1 VDNQAVSCLRS
12 CLCAQDNLER
22 VLRDFARRADRTE
35 VSFGTEMS
43 GFAQDESGVTVTLV
57 ERATS
62 VESQVRAQ
70 YVIAADGARSR
81 IRRTLG
87 VQMIGRA
94 DVYEA
99 VNVLIEA
106 DLRPWTQ
113 DRPSALYFIEQ
124 PTLRATFLTINA
136 VDRWGVIFHT
146 LARCGLRP
154 SDFSAERTVELVRQ
168 AVGVPDVPVTIGDI
182 APWTASAHVA
192 EAYRHGRVLLAGDA
206 AHEMPPTGGFG
217 INAGVQDV
225 QNLAWKLAGVLQGW
239 AASSLL
245 DTYDAE
251 RRPIGRVLAEQSLAT
266 MISMRRL
273 DDNATGFAR
282 PEFLNE
288 QGMIFGASYD
298 SAAVVPDGTPPPVL
312 ENPVTE
318 YVPSARPGAR
328 APHAWLERNG
338 ERVSTLDLVGR
349 RFALLGSGEEWATVG
364 ADARMLDVTTVGDG
378 WELRDPGGQWH
389 EAYGIARGGAVLV
402 RPDGHVA
409 WRCIGPVP
417 DPAAALRSALDA
429 VLGRRPA

>member
-1 VDNQAVSCLRS
+1 
-12 CLCAQDNLER
+12 
-22 VLRDFARRADRTE
+22 
-35 VSFGTEMS
+35 
-43 GFAQDESGVTVTLV
+43 
-57 ERATS
+57 
-62 VESQVRAQ
+62 
-70 YVIAADGARSR
+70 
-81 IRRTLG
+81 
-87 VQMIGRA
+87 
-94 DVYEA
+94 
-99 VNVLIEA
+99 
-106 DLRPWTQ
+106 
-113 DRPSALYFIEQ
+113 
-124 PTLRATFLTINA
+124 
-136 VDRWGVIFHT
+136 
-146 LARCGLRP
+146 
-154 SDFSAERTVELVRQ
+154 
-168 AVGVPDVPVTIGDI
+168 
-182 APWTASAHVA
+182 
-192 EAYRHGRVLLAGDA
+192 
-206 AHEMPPTGGFG
+206 
-217 INAGVQDV
+217 
-225 QNLAWKLAGVLQGW
+225 
-239 AASSLL
+239 
-245 DTYDAE
+245 
-251 RRPIGRVLAEQSLAT
+251 

-409 WRCIGPVP
+409 WRCIGPVA
-417 DPAAALRSALDA
+417 DPAAALRRALDA